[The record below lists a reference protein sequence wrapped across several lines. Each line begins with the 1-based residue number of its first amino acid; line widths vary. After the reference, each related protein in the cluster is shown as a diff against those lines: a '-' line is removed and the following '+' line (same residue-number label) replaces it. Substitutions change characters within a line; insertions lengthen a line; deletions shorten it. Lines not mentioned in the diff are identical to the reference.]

1 MKTRSW
7 NRGVRVAMGAAL
19 VVTGWPLLAP
29 WLPEHVPQPPALAGA
44 PAAVPGQ
51 VVVDARDTLTPADL
65 QALNSRYGLNL
76 RYNSVHST
84 EEKLLISDV
93 PVGQEAALLARL
105 RQDPLVEAAE
115 PMLQYSAPPM
125 ERTPP
130 PPPTPDTAKK
140 PPRGWT
146 PNDPRFA
153 EQWNMSLIGAE
164 EAWAQGATGSGITV
178 AVIDTGV
185 AFEDDDK
192 CYWAT
197 DFKGTRFVAGYDF
210 VNDDAHPND
219 DNGHGTHVAGTIAE
233 TTDNGEG
240 VAGLAYGARIMPL
253 KVLSAWGSGTCAD
266 IADAIRFAAD
276 NGAKVI
282 NLSLGGSQPDAV
294 MHLACKYAA
303 GKGVLIVCAAGN
315 SGGGPVGYP
324 AAFKECL
331 AVSSVGPKGE
341 LAPYSSVGPQVAI
354 AAPGG
359 DKSLGEQFGVLQN
372 TVLYDSGVRED
383 GYFAFQ
389 GTSMASPHVAA
400 TAALAMS
407 RGMTDTAEV
416 RQLLQRGATSK
427 KPTKKY
433 GAGILSA
440 SKTVELADTARRDSL
455 LLLLFSVVAGFTGVG
470 VGAIRRNVRG
480 LARFPFM
487 PLGFVMGVLG
497 PDLMLLWLGYGSP
510 FNIVLHSALVPLYL
524 LWEAES
530 PAVRRFVAALAVG
543 VALNLAWDAW
553 RGVAPFAGVIASHAV
568 PWLWVNAVVGVGVA
582 LTAWRRSFAG

>member
-1 MKTRSW
+1 
-7 NRGVRVAMGAAL
+7 
-19 VVTGWPLLAP
+19 
-29 WLPEHVPQPPALAGA
+29 
-44 PAAVPGQ
+44 
-51 VVVDARDTLTPADL
+51 
-65 QALNSRYGLNL
+65 
-76 RYNSVHST
+76 
-84 EEKLLISDV
+84 
-93 PVGQEAALLARL
+93 
-105 RQDPLVEAAE
+105 
-115 PMLQYSAPPM
+115 
-125 ERTPP
+125 
-130 PPPTPDTAKK
+130 
-140 PPRGWT
+140 
-146 PNDPRFA
+146 
-153 EQWNMSLIGAE
+153 
-164 EAWAQGATGSGITV
+164 
-178 AVIDTGV
+178 
-185 AFEDDDK
+185 
-192 CYWAT
+192 
-197 DFKGTRFVAGYDF
+197 
-210 VNDDAHPND
+210 
-219 DNGHGTHVAGTIAE
+219 
-233 TTDNGEG
+233 
-240 VAGLAYGARIMPL
+240 
-253 KVLSAWGSGTCAD
+253 
-266 IADAIRFAAD
+266 
-276 NGAKVI
+276 
-282 NLSLGGSQPDAV
+282 
-294 MHLACKYAA
+294 
-303 GKGVLIVCAAGN
+303 
-315 SGGGPVGYP
+315 VGYP

-389 GTSMASPHVAA
+389 GTAMASPHVAA

-407 RGMTDTAEV
+407 RGMTDATEV
-416 RQLLQRGATSK
+416 RQLLQRAATSK
-427 KPTKKY
+427 KPARKY

-497 PDLMLLWLGYGSP
+497 PDLMLLWLGFGSP

-543 VALNLAWDAW
+543 VAMNLAWDAW